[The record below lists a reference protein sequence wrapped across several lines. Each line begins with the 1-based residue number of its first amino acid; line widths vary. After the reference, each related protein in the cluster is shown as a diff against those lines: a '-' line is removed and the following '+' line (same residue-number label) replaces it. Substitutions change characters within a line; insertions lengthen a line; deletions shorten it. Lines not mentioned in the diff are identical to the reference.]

1 MSFLT
6 AKDWEE
12 PVMTQI
18 LIPLQGIPAEANIIS
33 LGFYLAESSKA
44 QIMILHCKERFGKTD
59 ETILNSLLEHS
70 QSLSKRLKVPFD
82 FKRVKRVRASDAI
95 LKSSNDLGCDL
106 VIMGIAE
113 IPTHKHLLGSTV
125 RRVARKSKVPVLAVV
140 SWLNEFKDRQKFK
153 IQKILLPIRKT
164 SKDITALRLAAALK
178 NSSAAQEAELI
189 ALNLTHFPDV
199 INNKSLDTP
208 EIKVARELFV
218 DDITIFSEQTGLNI
232 TPKHVAAQKIGE
244 SALEIAAEEKSDL
257 IILGAHRKPG
267 RFGSALGSVSQE
279 IASQAPT
286 TVVITFTP

>member
-6 AKDWEE
+6 AKDWQE

-33 LGFYLAESSKA
+33 LGFSLAESSKA
-44 QIMILHCKERFGKTD
+44 QIKILHCKERFGKTD
-59 ETILNSLLEHS
+59 EALLNQLIKHS

-82 FKRVKRVRASDAI
+82 FERVKRVRASDAI
-95 LKSSNDLGCDL
+95 LKSSNESGCDL

-113 IPTHKHLLGSTV
+113 KPTHKYLLGSTV
-125 RRVARKSKVPVLAVV
+125 RRVARKSKIPVLVVV
-140 SWLNEFKDRQKFK
+140 SWLNDFKDRQKFK

-178 NSSAAQEAELI
+178 KSSAAQEAELI
-189 ALNLTHFPDV
+189 ALNLTHFPEV
-199 INNKSLDTP
+199 VNQKPLDTP
-208 EIKVARELFV
+208 EIKVARELFI
-218 DDITIFSEQTGLNI
+218 DDITIFSEQTGLKI
-232 TPKHVAAQKIGE
+232 TPRHVAVQKIGE
-244 SALEIAAEEKSDL
+244 STLEIAAKEKSDL

-267 RFGSALGSVSQE
+267 RFRSTLGSVSQE
-279 IASQAPT
+279 IALEAPT